1 MQLREFVFLAGILSG
16 ITLDASA
23 QRYPEKPVRLV
34 TGAPAGGAD
43 LVARL
48 VAAGLSEN
56 WAQQVI
62 VDNRGNGAIPGQIL
76 ARAQPDGYTLL
87 VNGSNIWIL
96 PFLQNHVP
104 YDPVK
109 DFSTITLT
117 ASFPNI
123 LVVHPAVAAKSVREL
138 IALAKAKPGSLNY
151 ASGPTGSANHL
162 AAERFKAMAG
172 VDIVRVSYKGSAAA
186 LTDLIAGQVQVM
198 FPNAGAVTP
207 YIKSGR
213 LRVMAIAS
221 AQPSTLAPEIP
232 TVAASGLPGYE
243 SATTVG
249 MFAPA
254 RTRASLIARLH
265 QDIVRLIYTPEVKEK
280 FFNAGAEV
288 VGNTP
293 QQFAATVKSDMAR
306 LGKVIRDA
314 AIRGE

>member
-76 ARAQPDGYTLL
+76 ARAQPDGYTRL

-138 IALAKAKPGSLNY
+138 IAWAKAKPGSLNY

-162 AAERFKAMAG
+162 AAEIFKAMAG

-314 AIRGE
+314 GIRGE

>member
-162 AAERFKAMAG
+162 AAEIFKAMAG

-314 AIRGE
+314 GIRGE

>member
-162 AAERFKAMAG
+162 AAEIFKAMAG